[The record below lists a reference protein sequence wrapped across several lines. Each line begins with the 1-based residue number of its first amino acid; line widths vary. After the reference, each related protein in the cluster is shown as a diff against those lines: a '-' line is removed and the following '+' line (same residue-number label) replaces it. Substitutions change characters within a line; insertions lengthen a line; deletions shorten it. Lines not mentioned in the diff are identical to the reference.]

1 MPDRQRLLSA
11 LIAPVCITAMWRR
24 KGWSG
29 ALAIR
34 VPCWLLLRIPA
45 AAILAQR
52 LRTI

>member
-24 KGWSG
+24 KGWPG

-34 VPCWLLLRIPA
+34 VPCWLLLLPA
-45 AAILAQR
+45 EAILAQR
-52 LRTI
+52 LRCI

>member
-1 MPDRQRLLSA
+1 
-11 LIAPVCITAMWRR
+11 MWRL
-24 KGWSG
+24 KGWPG

-52 LRTI
+52 LRCI